1 MPANNKNRLQ
11 HKLHPDFDKM
21 IESAMVLQKCLNIK
35 CKKDEEKFKKN
46 KYAIELEKIRS
57 KFSDIIKKYLERY
70 KNDKVKGEIGFQKIL
85 LKNKKDTTNLEIKII
100 EEKYRND
107 FLNCQLKNC
116 YNESLIRLKFTIDG
130 LLFYSD
136 KNSEIYNFAS
146 KYKKIFETDK
156 LTIEN
161 INNFDIEKQKIE
173 LKNVINKFKIDI
185 IKLKKKEM
193 NKK

>member
-35 CKKDEEKFKKN
+35 CKKDEEKLKEN

-57 KFSDIIKKYLERY
+57 KFSDIIKKYLELY

-116 YNESLIRLKFTIDG
+116 YNESLIRLKFTIEG

>member
-21 IESAMVLQKCLNIK
+21 IESAMVLHKCLNIK
-35 CKKDEEKFKKN
+35 CKKDEEKLKEN

-161 INNFDIEKQKIE
+161 INNFDIDKQKIE
-173 LKNVINKFKIDI
+173 LKNTINKFKIDI
-185 IKLKKKEM
+185 MKLKKKEM

>member
-35 CKKDEEKFKKN
+35 CKKDEEKLKEN

-100 EEKYRND
+100 QEKYRND

-116 YNESLIRLKFTIDG
+116 YNESLIRLKFTIEG

-161 INNFDIEKQKIE
+161 INNFDIDKQKIE

-185 IKLKKKEM
+185 MKLKKKEM